1 VKYYN
6 NKFKI
11 FFLCFSTLLLV
22 FIGFTAFG
30 FIKREI
36 GFPIMFSGLGIQQLL
51 QAYNFN
57 KLEKRK
63 DFIFAIA
70 IFLNQNRD

>member
-1 VKYYN
+1 
-6 NKFKI
+6 
-11 FFLCFSTLLLV
+11 LLV

-63 DFIFAIA
+63 DFIFAICLGLLLFIFAIA
-70 IFLNQNRD
+70 IFLNQNRG